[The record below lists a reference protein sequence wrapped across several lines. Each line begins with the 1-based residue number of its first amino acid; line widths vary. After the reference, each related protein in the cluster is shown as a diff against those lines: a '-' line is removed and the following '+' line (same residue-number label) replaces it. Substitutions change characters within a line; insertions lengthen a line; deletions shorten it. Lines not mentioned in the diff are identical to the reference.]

1 MTSYFIIRL
10 GADSESEIRRIDALS
25 AYSSNP
31 FVIDVKC
38 KQVPKGVAQGDVA
51 IIWLGTNNN
60 KGGKT
65 PWVQGIRALGRIER
79 VRGEGGYGATKAVR
93 IMIGIVLPKSVTKM
107 DIVTK
112 QSVRYPE
119 IAALPVLGVN
129 NYSSQVVQRIEPS
142 EPGQSLPALFGALE
156 GIVPGIKPATLAAYA
171 DLKHLFEEGGHQTIP
186 RGLVPLD
193 GGPDLP
199 ESAKAFEAKRDQSVP
214 DDDGLEQDDSRD
226 PSTNIEVPFD
236 PTKIDIIA
244 KPLTISSLE
253 GRLDNDELDLTPDFQ
268 RQANV
273 WDVKRKARLIE
284 SILLKIP
291 LPSFYF
297 SEDSDGGYAVVD
309 GLQRLCAVFHFKNTA
324 LLNSST
330 GAKLFPLRLKGL
342 QYLKELEG
350 KSYADLDRKF
360 QRRIA
365 ELEITANIIRANTPS
380 AVKFNVFAR
389 LNQGGMPLNA
399 QEIRNAIFP
408 GEWRNHL
415 RQLAESEKFITATD
429 GKVRTSRQ
437 QDMELVLRFIA
448 LWQLS
453 EPYCRPS
460 NQTLDEFLN
469 TTVEQTLS
477 GWSTGK
483 WKQAGEAFYYAIDA
497 TRQIRGKHAFRKSA
511 GSEQRKPI
519 NRGLFEAEL
528 IVFGTLD
535 TERLSLV
542 IAKRLRVEEL
552 FVTALAENKE
562 MTQALLYGTGSAES
576 SNARI
581 AALTSIVEEAIHA

>member
-10 GADSESEIRRIDALS
+10 GADSESEIRRIDAYD
-25 AYSSNP
+25 AYSSDP
-31 FVIDVKC
+31 FIIDVKC
-38 KQVPKGVAQGDVA
+38 KQVPKGVAHGDLA

-65 PWVQGIRALGRIER
+65 PWVQGVRALGRIEG
-79 VRGEGGYGATKAVR
+79 VSGEGGYGAAKTVR
-93 IMIGIVLPKSVTKM
+93 VLIGVVLPKSVTKM
-107 DIVTK
+107 DIATE
-112 QSVRYPE
+112 SVRYSE
-119 IAALPVLGVN
+119 IAAMPVLGVN

-142 EPGQSLPALFGALE
+142 EPRQSLTALFGALE
-156 GIVPGIKPATLAAYA
+156 SIAPGLESATLSAYP
-171 DLKHLFEEGGHQTIP
+171 DLQHLFDDGRFSAEPKRGVLLEADDSKVSDGADPSQASRSLREE
-186 RGLVPLD
+186 D
-193 GGPDLP
+193 
-199 ESAKAFEAKRDQSVP
+199 E
-214 DDDGLEQDDSRD
+214 DGLEPDESRD
-226 PSTNIEVPFD
+226 PGTNIEVPFD

-244 KPLTISSLE
+244 KPMTISSLE

-297 SEDSDGGYAVVD
+297 SEDLDGGYAVVD
-309 GLQRLCAVFHFKNTA
+309 GLQRLCAVFHFKNAA

-330 GAKLFPLRLKGL
+330 GANLAPLRLKGL

-350 KSYADLDRKF
+350 KTYVDLDRKF
-360 QRRIA
+360 QRRIS

-408 GEWRNHL
+408 GEWRNEL
-415 RQLAESEKFITATD
+415 RRLAESDKFIKATD
-429 GKVRTSRQ
+429 GKVQKSRQ

-448 LWQLS
+448 LWQLG
-453 EPYCRPS
+453 EPYRRPG

-469 TTVEQTLS
+469 ATVEQTLS
-477 GWSTGK
+477 RWSADK
-483 WKQAGEAFYYAIDA
+483 WKQAGEAFHHAIDA
-497 TRQIRGKHAFRKSA
+497 TCQVRGKHAFRKSA
-511 GSEQRKPI
+511 GAQQRKPI

-528 IVFGTLD
+528 IVFGSLDAETLALA
-535 TERLSLV
+535 T
-542 IAKRLRVEEL
+542 AQKFKVEQL

-562 MTQALLYGTGSAES
+562 LIQSLLYGTGAAES

-581 AALTSIVEEAIHA
+581 AALNRVVEEAIHA